1 MRGSRGNRAIL
12 DPAHLWRT
20 TYRPDPM
27 TRHVQIN
34 NIDHK
39 DLRIDTRRSATLGD
53 DVAFAATFPAEFRDL
68 QSCYPIV
75 FRKDA
80 SGVPSPLALL
90 GFQEGHNL
98 FLDGERWDAP
108 YLPLAIER
116 HPFLI
121 GRNGETLTVHIDL
134 DSPRVRSDTGQP
146 LFREQGG
153 NSEYLDRIAS
163 VLLTL
168 HNGLE
173 RVPAFVDALLAHDLL
188 ESFVLDIELDDGSVN
203 RLSGYHTIN
212 EDRLRA
218 LGPEALGS
226 LHAAGHL
233 EPVFMAVAS
242 VANFRDLI
250 ERMNRRRAGER

>member
-1 MRGSRGNRAIL
+1 
-12 DPAHLWRT
+12 
-20 TYRPDPM
+20 M
-27 TRHVQIN
+27 TRHAQLN

-39 DLRIDTRRSATLGD
+39 DLRIDTRRSAALGD

-68 QSCYPIV
+68 QAYYPIV

-80 SGVPSPLALL
+80 NGTLSPFALL

-98 FLDGERWDAP
+98 FLDGERWDAA

-121 GRNGETLTVHIDL
+121 GRGGEEVTVHIDL
-134 DSPRVRSDTGQP
+134 DSPRVRSDAGQS
-146 LFREQGG
+146 LFREHGG
-153 NSEYLDRIAS
+153 NTDYLDRVAS

-168 HNGLE
+168 HNGFE
-173 RVPAFVDALLAHDLL
+173 RVPAFVDALLAHELL

-203 RLSGYHTIN
+203 RLTGYYTIN

-218 LGPEALGS
+218 LDAAVLGE
-226 LHAAGHL
+226 LHAAGYL

-242 VANFRDLI
+242 TSNFRDLI
-250 ERMNRRRAGER
+250 ERMNRSRAGGR

>member
-1 MRGSRGNRAIL
+1 
-12 DPAHLWRT
+12 
-20 TYRPDPM
+20 M
-27 TRHVQIN
+27 TRHVQLN

-39 DLRIDTRRSATLGD
+39 NLRVDTRRSAALGD
-53 DVAFAATFPAEFRDL
+53 DVAFAPTFPAEFRDL
-68 QSCYPIV
+68 QAHYPLV

-80 SGVPSPLALL
+80 NGALQPIALL
-90 GFQEGHNL
+90 GFEDRRNL
-98 FLDGERWDAP
+98 FLDGERWDAA

-116 HPFLI
+116 QPFLI
-121 GRNGETLTVHIDL
+121 GRDGSGGLMVHIDL
-134 DSPRVRSDTGQP
+134 DNPRVRGDAGEA

-153 NSEYLDRIAS
+153 NTDYMDRITS

-173 RVPAFVDALLAHDLL
+173 RVPAFVDALLAHGLL

-203 RLSGYHTIN
+203 RLAGFYTIQ

-218 LGPEALGS
+218 LDAAVLGE

-242 VANFRDLI
+242 VANFRSLI
-250 ERMNRRRAGER
+250 ERMNRSRAGGR